1 MRWGERD
8 LAQGLDALRAAVL
21 EVLAAPTPAPAG
33 AAAFVRPTSSARAG
47 RSGLLLSE
55 ATETRLSSGLPGS
68 GGYDD
73 ADLATSSEDD
83 EAERERLI
91 ALVELARGA
100 TRTPSGC
107 CSTTTTR
114 RSTGSSTTA
123 PARRPW
129 LRTWPRRRSSGR

>member
-21 EVLAAPTPAPAG
+21 AVLAAPTPAPAG
-33 AAAFVRPTSSARAG
+33 AAAFVRPTATGRPG
-47 RSGLLLSE
+47 RSGPLLSE
-55 ATETRLSSGLPGS
+55 ATGTRLSPGLPGR

-91 ALVELARGA
+91 ALVELARGGDKDA
-100 TRTPSGC
+100 F
-107 CSTTTTR
+107 
-114 RSTGSSTTA
+114 
-123 PARRPW
+123 
-129 LRTWPRRRSSGR
+129 